1 LLISFHPPILQKSS
15 RVKGKAARC
24 WISSF
29 KGKLHQQ
36 NNRFLEPKFASVA
49 NVAESQPTR
58 LAAVG

>member
-15 RVKGKAARC
+15 RVKRKTARC

-29 KGKLHQQ
+29 KGKFYLQI
-36 NNRFLEPKFASVA
+36 NGFSGPKFASVA